1 MHICF
6 KALGAFFISDISGF
20 IIEMMFKDRRRFMI
34 VSFSLYMFMYMTLLT
49 AINHEAS
56 GIVDGKAQL
65 ILYYVD
71 MFCVTMGF
79 VFYAVFYDIY
89 KKRNFPLY
97 AAIINTIVLLSAL
110 LIKIE
115 AVFMVLAPIVGTFL
129 GFFGGFF
136 YTCMALS
143 LLDDRRPGMTMG
155 IAMSLAVFMQWLLQ
169 ICIGIPILYI
179 FIIDVCVMLFFIC
192 CKERFESKK
201 SSLKVSDVQM
211 IDILPIFITAG
222 IIFLV
227 FCFDNRMENILTAQ
241 QFETVDIYTWPR
253 LFLIPGYLGF
263 GYFHDRFKGLYD
275 QLSVLMAA
283 LLSIISLILLSA
295 GLYLNLAMIIFY
307 LELGLTISYYNLV
320 FWRISLNKKHQSF
333 WACMGRIIDG
343 GVSIILALFWKMDFS
358 LSIEIIINIL
368 VIIMIVIL
376 IVVENRNRITENRKP
391 DLEEFIRKYELT
403 DREKDVFY
411 ELLKPEAKVEQMAEE
426 LFISRRT
433 LQRHISSIYEK
444 CGVSS
449 RVGLITLIYKE

>member
-1 MHICF
+1 
-6 KALGAFFISDISGF
+6 
-20 IIEMMFKDRRRFMI
+20 MI

-79 VFYAVFYDIY
+79 VFYAVFYDVY
-89 KKRNFPLY
+89 KKRSFPLY

-143 LLDDRRPGMTMG
+143 LQDDRRPGMTMG

-320 FWRISLNKKHQSF
+320 FWRISLNKKYQSF

-343 GVSIILALFWKMDFS
+343 GVSIILALFWKIDFS

-376 IVVENRNRITENRKP
+376 IVVENRNRIIENRKP

>member
-1 MHICF
+1 
-6 KALGAFFISDISGF
+6 
-20 IIEMMFKDRRRFMI
+20 MI

-79 VFYAVFYDIY
+79 VFYAVFYDVY
-89 KKRNFPLY
+89 KKRSFPLY

-115 AVFMVLAPIVGTFL
+115 AVFMVLAPVVGTFL

-320 FWRISLNKKHQSF
+320 FWRISLNKKYQSF

-376 IVVENRNRITENRKP
+376 IVVENRNRIIENRKP

>member
-1 MHICF
+1 
-6 KALGAFFISDISGF
+6 
-20 IIEMMFKDRRRFMI
+20 MI

-79 VFYAVFYDIY
+79 VFYAVFYDVY
-89 KKRNFPLY
+89 KKRSFPLY

-320 FWRISLNKKHQSF
+320 FWRISLNKKYQSF

-343 GVSIILALFWKMDFS
+343 GVSIILALFWKIDFS

-376 IVVENRNRITENRKP
+376 IVVENRNRIIENRKP